1 MNNDWSEDIE
11 KVLDQ
16 IRINCVI
23 LSKQHKKRYFHLN
36 NILQYFRLP
45 VIIISGIN
53 SIISVGLQP
62 YLNQGT
68 ISMMTCLL
76 ALACSIIGSIE
87 LYLAIQKSM
96 ENELM
101 ASKDFYILSID
112 LHKTLTLSKLH
123 RPIPAKE
130 YLEKKYSEYVK
141 MYENSNLLSK
151 KIIDSLNPLPEP
163 RLNLIKGLSSKYAI
177 TSMSD
182 EEESSSTYN
191 IPQIPSGFDEESLQ
205 CLVPQK
211 IQEMPEKTS
220 SGSLSLLSSLM
231 SKKTPPLEKVSLL
244 SKNEQEQKSQEIMD
258 KMLHSYISQKIQQID
273 RTSGVE
279 GAIEQLTKE
288 PAAIVNKVQEI
299 VLDKKIDA
307 PYEKAQNFIS
317 QKIDRESLLP
327 LNETDQE
334 TKSFSQVIEI
344 PSLSTIDFEK
354 EKTVA
359 TP

>member
-1 MNNDWSEDIE
+1 MINDWSDDIE

-23 LSKQHKKRYFHLN
+23 LSKQHKKRYFYLN
-36 NILQYFRLP
+36 YILQYFRLP

-96 ENELM
+96 ENELL

-112 LHKTLTLSKLH
+112 LHKTLTLSRLH

-163 RLNLIKGLSSKYAI
+163 HLNLIQNISSKYAPRSI
-177 TSMSD
+177 SD
-182 EEESSSTYN
+182 EEESSSNYN
-191 IPQIPSGFDEESLQ
+191 IPQIPSGFDEESMIH
-205 CLVPQK
+205 PQMQSQR
-211 IQEMPEKTS
+211 IQEISEKAS
-220 SGSLSLLSSLM
+220 YLLSNLVSQKQQA
-231 SKKTPPLEKVSLL
+231 SEKVSLL
-244 SKNEQEQKSQEIMD
+244 SKNAQQKSEEMGEKVSHSLLPSNRAQEI
-258 KMLHSYISQKIQQID
+258 LSY
-273 RTSGVE
+273 E
-279 GAIEQLTKE
+279 
-288 PAAIVNKVQEI
+288 
-299 VLDKKIDA
+299 
-307 PYEKAQNFIS
+307 Y
-317 QKIDRESLLP
+317 DRESLLP
-327 LNETDQE
+327 LKINEKE
-334 TKSFSQVIEI
+334 IEKI
-344 PSLSTIDFEK
+344 GKPLFEISSSSPSPLNSPSTPVSLSAIENEEGNTH
-354 EKTVA
+354 
-359 TP
+359 